1 MYHPVYSLGIRDEF
15 VEIIKKKRESCFKV
29 SYKTKTVQ
37 VEAMVSIEGSNVS
50 KLTQV
55 SEKIHCLKGGCT
67 EGLISLLTVAGI
79 HP

>member
-1 MYHPVYSLGIRDEF
+1 M
-15 VEIIKKKRESCFKV
+15 

-55 SEKIHCLKGGCT
+55 SEKIHCLKGGGT